1 MQLKTVM
8 VPAVLAFAL
17 SSCGYFGGDEKQ
29 QLEQAWLAKNEQLQ
43 QVIEQIRSQGIEAV
57 ANGADVGSVAA
68 CVASKLEMDP
78 VGELVNVEGA
88 LVESA
93 KIAEL
98 LSELEALMDQDF
110 SLDNM
115 SSLLQK
121 GADAAAYAKQ
131 IIAEQGVEQGLQ
143 HLQQMATASE
153 EFASQDLG
161 AHFQQLLLE
170 CQQQA
175 N

>member
-8 VPAVLAFAL
+8 APAVLALGL
-17 SSCGYFGGDEKQ
+17 SGCGYFGGDEKL

-43 QVIEQIRSQGIEAV
+43 QVIEQIRTQGIETV
-57 ANGADVGSVAA
+57 AKGADAGSVAA

-78 VGELVNVEGA
+78 LGELVNVEGA

-98 LSELEALMDQDF
+98 MNELEGLMEQDF
-110 SLDNM
+110 SLENM

-131 IIAEQGVEQGLQ
+131 IIADQGVEQGLQ